1 MPAFL
6 RALQRGR
13 WRPAADVFGLR
24 ADALLD
30 LRTRRDT
37 LSVWLVADSES
48 NLPDI
53 VAALAAQRQH
63 LQELDFVLLPEP
75 AVQDLGIQAVATPG
89 DTAVASARDLHRDL
103 TGLTVGNI
111 VDLARLIHLSG
122 QPRRA
127 SKLEVRT
134 ILAGAITSGALSLD
148 GLPPS
153 LRASLERPLR

>member
-1 MPAFL
+1 
-6 RALQRGR
+6 
-13 WRPAADVFGLR
+13 
-24 ADALLD
+24 
-30 LRTRRDT
+30 
-37 LSVWLVADSES
+37 
-48 NLPDI
+48 
-53 VAALAAQRQH
+53 
-63 LQELDFVLLPEP
+63 
-75 AVQDLGIQAVATPG
+75 
-89 DTAVASARDLHRDL
+89 VASARDLHRDL